1 MLKEINI
8 TDEQFEIAFDLWL
21 QDYRIIAWEGLTSDE
36 ILCLCKFH
44 RDNFLKK
51 LEEYKKK

>member
-1 MLKEINI
+1 MNKK
-8 TDEQFEIAFDLWL
+8 TDFEITFDLWI

-44 RDNFLKK
+44 RENFFKELM
-51 LEEYKKK
+51 EYKKKGA

>member
-1 MLKEINI
+1 MNI
-8 TDEQFEIAFDLWL
+8 TNEQFEIAFDLWL

-36 ILCLCKFH
+36 ILTLCKFH
-44 RDNFLKK
+44 RDNFLKE